1 MSMVESIELN
11 YQQKQVKE
19 LNFSRKLWS
28 KEQQVLLIKKKYTMT
43 KMLNSLFK
51 KIGILAN
58 QDGPPDLDEVLKD
71 LGRKIDN
78 IFKRKPRIVVNNDS
92 SGSGKN
98 NGSGTGSSTGG
109 DIPII
114 PILLVVFLIWLITG
128 FYIVDQ
134 GSRGVVLRFGKHI
147 DVTQPGPRW
156 HLPYPIETV
165 EVVNQEQV
173 RTIEVGYRSSNDL
186 AASALDLRESLMLTG
201 DENIVDLQFAVQ
213 YNLKSVEDFI
223 FNNRAAESS
232 VRAASET
239 AIREIVGKSKMDF
252 VLYEGREEIAIRTKD
267 LIQQIL
273 DRYSTGINITSVT
286 MQNAQP
292 PQQVQAAFDDAV
304 KAKQDLERQKNE
316 GQAYANDIVPK
327 ARGTASRLTAE
338 ANGYKISIEN
348 EALGNASRFD
358 QMLTEYTRA
367 PEVTKKR
374 LFLETQE
381 QIMSTVSK
389 IIIDQKGSNS
399 LIYLPLDK
407 IIQNSSKTED
417 SQVDLNKASNQ
428 TNPDVSASDVINS
441 LTDRSRGAFRAR
453 E

>member
-1 MSMVESIELN
+1 MENML
-11 YQQKQVKE
+11 
-19 LNFSRKLWS
+19 KLFGF
-28 KEQQVLLIKKKYTMT
+28 VG
-43 KMLNSLFK
+43 N
-51 KIGILAN
+51 KISNVIRNAN
-58 QDGPPDLDEVLKD
+58 NDGPPDLDELVKD
-71 LGRKIDN
+71 LKS
-78 IFKRKPRIVVNNDS
+78 KVNNVF
-92 SGSGKN
+92 KLKPKNTN
-98 NGSGTGSSTGG
+98 NGNGSQPPSNNSGDSG
-109 DIPII
+109 IIKPLPIVI
-114 PILLVVFLIWLITG
+114 VIFLVWLATG

-134 GSRGVVLRFGKHI
+134 GSRGVVLTFGENTAI
-147 DVTQPGPRW
+147 TLPGPRW
-156 HLPYPIETV
+156 HIPYPIETV
-165 EVVNQEQV
+165 EIVNQEQV
-173 RTIEVGYRSSNDL
+173 RTIEVGYRSL
-186 AASALDLRESLMLTG
+186 GEGATQQLKESLMLTG
-201 DENIVDLQFAVQ
+201 DENIIDLQFAVQ
-213 YNLKSVEDFI
+213 YNLKSVEDFL
-223 FNNRAAESS
+223 FNNRSVEGS
-232 VRAASET
+232 VRGAAET
-239 AIREIVGKSKMDF
+239 AIREVVGKSDMDF
-252 VLYEGREEIAIRTKD
+252 VLYEGREEIAIKTKS
-267 LIQQIL
+267 LMQSIL
-273 DRYSTGINITSVT
+273 DLYQTGINITSVT

-358 QMLTEYTRA
+358 QILAEYIRA

-399 LIYLPLDK
+399 LLYLPLDK
-407 IIQNSSKTED
+407 IIQNSSRNNNEAVD
-417 SQVDLNKASNQ
+417 PSQASSQ

-453 E
+453 ERDIR

>member
-1 MSMVESIELN
+1 MENML
-11 YQQKQVKE
+11 
-19 LNFSRKLWS
+19 KLFGFVGNKIS
-28 KEQQVLLIKKKYTMT
+28 NVIK
-43 KMLNSLFK
+43 N
-51 KIGILAN
+51 AN
-58 QDGPPDLDEVLKD
+58 NDGPPDLDELVKD
-71 LGRKIDN
+71 LKS
-78 IFKRKPRIVVNNDS
+78 KVNNVF
-92 SGSGKN
+92 KLKPKNTN
-98 NGSGTGSSTGG
+98 NGNGSQPPSDNSGDSG
-109 DIPII
+109 IIKPLPIVI
-114 PILLVVFLIWLITG
+114 VIFLVWLATG

-134 GSRGVVLRFGKHI
+134 GSRGVVLTFGENTAI
-147 DVTQPGPRW
+147 TLPGPRW
-156 HLPYPIETV
+156 HIPYPIETV
-165 EVVNQEQV
+165 EIVNQEQV
-173 RTIEVGYRSSNDL
+173 RTIEVGYRSL
-186 AASALDLRESLMLTG
+186 GEGATQQLKESLMLTG
-201 DENIVDLQFAVQ
+201 DENIIDLQFAVQ
-213 YNLKSVEDFI
+213 YNLKSVEDFL
-223 FNNRAAESS
+223 FNNRSVEGS
-232 VRAASET
+232 VRGAAET
-239 AIREIVGKSKMDF
+239 AIREVVGKSDMDF
-252 VLYEGREEIAIRTKD
+252 VLYEGREEIAIKTKS
-267 LIQQIL
+267 LMQSIL
-273 DRYSTGINITSVT
+273 DLYQTGINITSVT

-358 QMLTEYTRA
+358 QILAEYIRA

-399 LIYLPLDK
+399 LLYLPLDK
-407 IIQNSSKTED
+407 IIQNSSRNNNEIVD
-417 SQVDLNKASNQ
+417 PSQASSQ

-453 E
+453 ERDIR

>member
-1 MSMVESIELN
+1 MENML
-11 YQQKQVKE
+11 
-19 LNFSRKLWS
+19 KLFGF
-28 KEQQVLLIKKKYTMT
+28 VG
-43 KMLNSLFK
+43 N
-51 KIGILAN
+51 KISNVIRNAN
-58 QDGPPDLDEVLKD
+58 NDGPPDLDELVKD
-71 LGRKIDN
+71 LKS
-78 IFKRKPRIVVNNDS
+78 KVNNVFKLKPKNTSNGNSSQPPSNNSGDS
-92 SGSGKN
+92 GIIKPL
-98 NGSGTGSSTGG
+98 
-109 DIPII
+109 PII
-114 PILLVVFLIWLITG
+114 IVIFLVWLATG

-134 GSRGVVLRFGKHI
+134 GSRGIVLTFGKNTGI
-147 DVTQPGPRW
+147 TQPGPRW
-156 HLPYPIETV
+156 HIPYPIETV
-165 EVVNQEQV
+165 EIVNQEQV
-173 RTIEVGYRSSNDL
+173 RTIEVGYRSL
-186 AASALDLRESLMLTG
+186 GEGATQQLKESLMLTG
-201 DENIVDLQFAVQ
+201 DENIIDLQFAVQ
-213 YNLKSVEDFI
+213 YNLKSVEDFL
-223 FNNRAAESS
+223 FNNRSVESS
-232 VRAASET
+232 VRGAAET
-239 AIREIVGKSKMDF
+239 AIREVVGKSDMDF
-252 VLYEGREEIAIRTKD
+252 VLYEGREEIAIKTKS
-267 LIQQIL
+267 LMQSIL
-273 DRYSTGINITSVT
+273 DLYQTGINITSVT

-358 QMLTEYTRA
+358 QILAEYIRA

-407 IIQNSSKTED
+407 IIQNSSKNNNEALD
-417 SQVDLNKASNQ
+417 PSQASSQ
-428 TNPDVSASDVINS
+428 TDPDISASDVINS

-453 E
+453 ERDIR

>member
-1 MSMVESIELN
+1 MENML
-11 YQQKQVKE
+11 
-19 LNFSRKLWS
+19 KLFGF
-28 KEQQVLLIKKKYTMT
+28 VG
-43 KMLNSLFK
+43 N
-51 KIGILAN
+51 KISNVIRNAN
-58 QDGPPDLDEVLKD
+58 NDGPPDLDELVKD
-71 LGRKIDN
+71 LKS
-78 IFKRKPRIVVNNDS
+78 KVNNVFRL
-92 SGSGKN
+92 KPKNTN
-98 NGSGTGSSTGG
+98 NGNGSEPPSNNSGDSG
-109 DIPII
+109 IIKPLPII
-114 PILLVVFLIWLITG
+114 IVIFLVWLATG

-134 GSRGVVLRFGKHI
+134 GSRGIVLTFGKNTGI
-147 DVTQPGPRW
+147 TQPGPRW
-156 HLPYPIETV
+156 HIPYPIETV
-165 EVVNQEQV
+165 EIVNQEQV
-173 RTIEVGYRSSNDL
+173 RTIEVGYRSL
-186 AASALDLRESLMLTG
+186 GEGATQQLKESLMLTG
-201 DENIVDLQFAVQ
+201 DENIIDLQFAVQ
-213 YNLKSVEDFI
+213 YNLKSVEDFL
-223 FNNRAAESS
+223 FNNRSVESS
-232 VRAASET
+232 VRGAAET
-239 AIREIVGKSKMDF
+239 AIREVVGKSDMDF
-252 VLYEGREEIAIRTKD
+252 VLYEGREEIAIKTKS
-267 LIQQIL
+267 LMQSIL
-273 DRYSTGINITSVT
+273 DLYQTGINITSVT

-358 QMLTEYTRA
+358 QILAEYIRA

-399 LIYLPLDK
+399 LLYLPLDK
-407 IIQNSSKTED
+407 IIQNSSRNNNEVVD
-417 SQVDLNKASNQ
+417 PSQASSQ

-453 E
+453 ERDTR

>member
-1 MSMVESIELN
+1 MENM
-11 YQQKQVKE
+11 
-19 LNFSRKLWS
+19 RKLFGFVGNRIS
-28 KEQQVLLIKKKYTMT
+28 NVIR
-43 KMLNSLFK
+43 N
-51 KIGILAN
+51 AN
-58 QDGPPDLDEVLKD
+58 NDGPPDLDELVKD
-71 LGRKIDN
+71 LKS
-78 IFKRKPRIVVNNDS
+78 KVNNVF
-92 SGSGKN
+92 KLKPKNTN
-98 NGSGTGSSTGG
+98 NGNGSQPPSDNSGDSGL
-109 DIPII
+109 IKPLPIVI
-114 PILLVVFLIWLITG
+114 VIFLVWLATG

-134 GSRGVVLRFGKHI
+134 GSRGVVLTFGENTAI
-147 DVTQPGPRW
+147 TLPGPRW
-156 HLPYPIETV
+156 HIPYPIETV
-165 EVVNQEQV
+165 EIVNQEQV
-173 RTIEVGYRSSNDL
+173 RTIEVGYRSL
-186 AASALDLRESLMLTG
+186 GEGATQQLKESLMLTG
-201 DENIVDLQFAVQ
+201 DENIIDLQFAVQ
-213 YNLKSVEDFI
+213 YNLKSVEDFL
-223 FNNRAAESS
+223 FNNRSVEGS
-232 VRAASET
+232 VRGAAET
-239 AIREIVGKSKMDF
+239 AIREVVGKSDMDF
-252 VLYEGREEIAIRTKD
+252 VLYEGREEIAIKTKS
-267 LIQQIL
+267 LMQSIL
-273 DRYSTGINITSVT
+273 DLYQTGINITSVT

-358 QMLTEYTRA
+358 QILAEYIRA

-399 LIYLPLDK
+399 LLYLPLDK
-407 IIQNSSKTED
+407 IIQNSSRNNNEAVD
-417 SQVDLNKASNQ
+417 PSQASSQ

-453 E
+453 ERDIR

>member
-1 MSMVESIELN
+1 MENM
-11 YQQKQVKE
+11 
-19 LNFSRKLWS
+19 RKLFGFVGNRIS
-28 KEQQVLLIKKKYTMT
+28 NVIR
-43 KMLNSLFK
+43 N
-51 KIGILAN
+51 AN
-58 QDGPPDLDEVLKD
+58 NDGPPDLDELVKD
-71 LGRKIDN
+71 LKS
-78 IFKRKPRIVVNNDS
+78 KVNNVF
-92 SGSGKN
+92 KLKPKNTN
-98 NGSGTGSSTGG
+98 NGNGSQPPSDNSGDSG
-109 DIPII
+109 IIKPLPIVI
-114 PILLVVFLIWLITG
+114 VIFLVWLATG

-134 GSRGVVLRFGKHI
+134 GSRGVVLTFGENTAI
-147 DVTQPGPRW
+147 TLPGPRW
-156 HLPYPIETV
+156 HIPYPIETV
-165 EVVNQEQV
+165 EIVNQEQV
-173 RTIEVGYRSSNDL
+173 RTIEVGYRSL
-186 AASALDLRESLMLTG
+186 GEGATQQLKESLMLTG
-201 DENIVDLQFAVQ
+201 DENIIDLQFAVQ
-213 YNLKSVEDFI
+213 YNLKSVEDFL
-223 FNNRAAESS
+223 FNNRSVEGS
-232 VRAASET
+232 VRGAAET
-239 AIREIVGKSKMDF
+239 AIREVVGKSDMDF
-252 VLYEGREEIAIRTKD
+252 VLYEGREEIAIKTKS
-267 LIQQIL
+267 LMQSIL
-273 DRYSTGINITSVT
+273 DLYQTGINITSVT

-358 QMLTEYTRA
+358 QILAEYIRA

-407 IIQNSSKTED
+407 IIQNSSKNNNEALD
-417 SQVDLNKASNQ
+417 PSQASSQ
-428 TNPDVSASDVINS
+428 TDPDISASDVINS

-453 E
+453 ERDIR

>member
-1 MSMVESIELN
+1 MENM
-11 YQQKQVKE
+11 
-19 LNFSRKLWS
+19 RKLFGFVGNRIS
-28 KEQQVLLIKKKYTMT
+28 NVIR
-43 KMLNSLFK
+43 N
-51 KIGILAN
+51 AN
-58 QDGPPDLDEVLKD
+58 NDGPPDLDELVKD
-71 LGRKIDN
+71 LKS
-78 IFKRKPRIVVNNDS
+78 KVNNVF
-92 SGSGKN
+92 KLKPKNTN
-98 NGSGTGSSTGG
+98 NGNGSQPPSNNSADSG
-109 DIPII
+109 IIKPLPIVI
-114 PILLVVFLIWLITG
+114 VIVLVWLATG

-134 GSRGVVLRFGKHI
+134 GSRGVVLTFGENTAI
-147 DVTQPGPRW
+147 TLPGPRW
-156 HLPYPIETV
+156 HVPYPIETV
-165 EVVNQEQV
+165 EIVNQEQV
-173 RTIEVGYRSSNDL
+173 RTIEVGYRSL
-186 AASALDLRESLMLTG
+186 GEGATQQLKESLMLTG
-201 DENIVDLQFAVQ
+201 DENIIDLQFAVQ
-213 YNLKSVEDFI
+213 YNLKSVEDFL
-223 FNNRAAESS
+223 FNNRSVEGS
-232 VRAASET
+232 VRGAAET
-239 AIREIVGKSKMDF
+239 AIREVVGKSDMDF
-252 VLYEGREEIAIRTKD
+252 VLYEGREEIAIKTKS
-267 LIQQIL
+267 LMQSIL
-273 DRYSTGINITSVT
+273 DLYQTGINITSVT

-358 QMLTEYTRA
+358 QILAEYIRA

-399 LIYLPLDK
+399 LLYLPLDK
-407 IIQNSSKTED
+407 IIQNSSRNNNEAVD
-417 SQVDLNKASNQ
+417 PSQASSQ

-453 E
+453 ERDIR

>member
-1 MSMVESIELN
+1 MENML
-11 YQQKQVKE
+11 
-19 LNFSRKLWS
+19 KLFGFVGNKIS
-28 KEQQVLLIKKKYTMT
+28 NVIK
-43 KMLNSLFK
+43 N
-51 KIGILAN
+51 AN
-58 QDGPPDLDEVLKD
+58 NDGPPDLDELVKD
-71 LGRKIDN
+71 LKS
-78 IFKRKPRIVVNNDS
+78 KVNNVF
-92 SGSGKN
+92 KLKPKNTN
-98 NGSGTGSSTGG
+98 NGNDSQPPSNNSGDSG
-109 DIPII
+109 IIKPLPII
-114 PILLVVFLIWLITG
+114 IVIFLVWLATG

-134 GSRGVVLRFGKHI
+134 GSRGVVLTFGENTAI
-147 DVTQPGPRW
+147 TLPGPRW
-156 HLPYPIETV
+156 HIPYPIETV
-165 EVVNQEQV
+165 EIVNQEQV
-173 RTIEVGYRSSNDL
+173 RTIEVGYRSL
-186 AASALDLRESLMLTG
+186 GEGATQQLKESLMLTG
-201 DENIVDLQFAVQ
+201 DENIIDLQFAVQ
-213 YNLKSVEDFI
+213 YNLKSVEDFL
-223 FNNRAAESS
+223 FNNRSVEGS
-232 VRAASET
+232 VRGAAET
-239 AIREIVGKSKMDF
+239 AIREVVGKSDMDF
-252 VLYEGREEIAIRTKD
+252 VLYEGREEIAIKTKS
-267 LIQQIL
+267 LMQSIL
-273 DRYSTGINITSVT
+273 DLYQTGINITSVT

-358 QMLTEYTRA
+358 QILAEYIRA

-399 LIYLPLDK
+399 LLYLPLDK
-407 IIQNSSKTED
+407 IIQNSSRNNNEAVD
-417 SQVDLNKASNQ
+417 PSQASSQ

-453 E
+453 ERDIR

>member
-1 MSMVESIELN
+1 MENM
-11 YQQKQVKE
+11 
-19 LNFSRKLWS
+19 RKLLGFVGNRIS
-28 KEQQVLLIKKKYTMT
+28 NVIR
-43 KMLNSLFK
+43 N
-51 KIGILAN
+51 AN
-58 QDGPPDLDEVLKD
+58 NDGPPDLDELVKD
-71 LGRKIDN
+71 LKS
-78 IFKRKPRIVVNNDS
+78 KVNNVF
-92 SGSGKN
+92 KLKPKNTN
-98 NGSGTGSSTGG
+98 NGNGSQPPSDNSGDSG
-109 DIPII
+109 IIKPLPIVI
-114 PILLVVFLIWLITG
+114 VIFLVWLATG

-134 GSRGVVLRFGKHI
+134 GSRGVVLTFGENTAI
-147 DVTQPGPRW
+147 TLPGPRW
-156 HLPYPIETV
+156 HIPYPIETV
-165 EVVNQEQV
+165 EIVNQEQV
-173 RTIEVGYRSSNDL
+173 RTIEVGYRSL
-186 AASALDLRESLMLTG
+186 GEGATQQLKESLMLTG
-201 DENIVDLQFAVQ
+201 DENIIDLQFAVQ
-213 YNLKSVEDFI
+213 YNLKSVEDFL
-223 FNNRAAESS
+223 FNNRSVEGS
-232 VRAASET
+232 VRGAAET
-239 AIREIVGKSKMDF
+239 AIREVVGKSDMDF
-252 VLYEGREEIAIRTKD
+252 VLYEGREEIAIKTKS
-267 LIQQIL
+267 LMQSIL
-273 DRYSTGINITSVT
+273 DLYQTGINITSVT

-358 QMLTEYTRA
+358 QILAEYIRA

-399 LIYLPLDK
+399 LLYLPLDK
-407 IIQNSSKTED
+407 IIQNSSRNNNEAVD
-417 SQVDLNKASNQ
+417 PSQASSQ

-453 E
+453 ERDIR

>member
-1 MSMVESIELN
+1 MENML
-11 YQQKQVKE
+11 
-19 LNFSRKLWS
+19 KLFGFVGNKIS
-28 KEQQVLLIKKKYTMT
+28 NVIK
-43 KMLNSLFK
+43 N
-51 KIGILAN
+51 AN
-58 QDGPPDLDEVLKD
+58 NDGPPDLDELVKD
-71 LGRKIDN
+71 LKS
-78 IFKRKPRIVVNNDS
+78 KVNNVF
-92 SGSGKN
+92 KLKPKNTN
-98 NGSGTGSSTGG
+98 NGNGSQPPSDNSGDSA
-109 DIPII
+109 IIKPLPII
-114 PILLVVFLIWLITG
+114 IVIFLVWLATG

-134 GSRGVVLRFGKHI
+134 GSRGVVLTFGENTAI
-147 DVTQPGPRW
+147 TLPGPRW
-156 HLPYPIETV
+156 HIPYPIETV
-165 EVVNQEQV
+165 EIVNQEQV
-173 RTIEVGYRSSNDL
+173 RTIEVGYRSL
-186 AASALDLRESLMLTG
+186 GEGATQQLKESLMLTG
-201 DENIVDLQFAVQ
+201 DENIIDLQFAVQ
-213 YNLKSVEDFI
+213 YNLKSVEDFL
-223 FNNRAAESS
+223 FNNRSVEGS
-232 VRAASET
+232 VRGAAET
-239 AIREIVGKSKMDF
+239 AIREVVGKSDMDF
-252 VLYEGREEIAIRTKD
+252 VLYEGREEIAIKTKS
-267 LIQQIL
+267 LMQSIL
-273 DRYSTGINITSVT
+273 DLYQTGINITSVT

-358 QMLTEYTRA
+358 QILAEYIRA

-399 LIYLPLDK
+399 LLYLPLDK
-407 IIQNSSKTED
+407 IIQNSSRNNNEVVD
-417 SQVDLNKASNQ
+417 PSQASSQ

-453 E
+453 ERDIR

>member
-1 MSMVESIELN
+1 MENML
-11 YQQKQVKE
+11 
-19 LNFSRKLWS
+19 KLFGF
-28 KEQQVLLIKKKYTMT
+28 VG
-43 KMLNSLFK
+43 N
-51 KIGILAN
+51 KISNVIRNAN
-58 QDGPPDLDEVLKD
+58 NDGPPDLDELVKD
-71 LGRKIDN
+71 LKS
-78 IFKRKPRIVVNNDS
+78 KVNNVF
-92 SGSGKN
+92 KLKPKNTN
-98 NGSGTGSSTGG
+98 NGNGSQPPSDNSGDSG
-109 DIPII
+109 IIKPLPIVI
-114 PILLVVFLIWLITG
+114 VIFLVWLATG

-134 GSRGVVLRFGKHI
+134 GSRGVVLTFGENTAI
-147 DVTQPGPRW
+147 TLPGPRW
-156 HLPYPIETV
+156 HIPYPIETV
-165 EVVNQEQV
+165 EIVNQEQV
-173 RTIEVGYRSSNDL
+173 RTIEVGYRSL
-186 AASALDLRESLMLTG
+186 GEGATQQLKESLMLTG
-201 DENIVDLQFAVQ
+201 DENIIDLQFAVQ
-213 YNLKSVEDFI
+213 YNLKSVEDFL
-223 FNNRAAESS
+223 FNNRSVEGS
-232 VRAASET
+232 VRGAAET
-239 AIREIVGKSKMDF
+239 AIREVVGKSDMDF
-252 VLYEGREEIAIRTKD
+252 VLYEGREEIAIKTKS
-267 LIQQIL
+267 LMQSIL
-273 DRYSTGINITSVT
+273 DLYQTGINITSVT

-358 QMLTEYTRA
+358 QILAEYIRA

-399 LIYLPLDK
+399 LLYLPLDK
-407 IIQNSSKTED
+407 IIQNSSRNNNEAVD
-417 SQVDLNKASNQ
+417 PSQASSQ

-453 E
+453 ERDIR